1 MLWLAKDMIPLV
13 SDEEIAEPL
22 LSAPN
27 ESSRPALNSSGRGLK
42 GNNSGKCGNGGN
54 GDAASVGEG
63 DRGHTMG
70 TTASPSNLL
79 EAIGKELG
87 GAIVREV

>member
-1 MLWLAKDMIPLV
+1 MQWLAKDMTPLV
-13 SDEEIAEPL
+13 SDEESAEPL

-27 ESSRPALNSSGRGLK
+27 DSSSSTQNGSGRGLN
-42 GNNSGKCGNGGN
+42 GGSSENGGN
-54 GDAASVGEG
+54 GGAAAAG
-63 DRGHTMG
+63 DGGRSRTMG

-79 EAIGKELG
+79 ETIGKELG